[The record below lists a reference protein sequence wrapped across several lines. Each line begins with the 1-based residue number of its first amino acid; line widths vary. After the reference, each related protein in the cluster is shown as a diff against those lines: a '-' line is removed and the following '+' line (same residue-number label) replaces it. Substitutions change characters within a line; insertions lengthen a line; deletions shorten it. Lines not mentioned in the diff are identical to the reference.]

1 VLADWPPIE
10 EECTSE
16 DWLTSEDRE
25 QSELPELEHL
35 PLDVERM
42 PEDRLTSELEDLPTR
57 EEWPLPLG
65 VEESLLQEL
74 LDSEPIVQDLL
85 PGDALPN
92 SEPSESVEL
101 ELDKLES

>member
-1 VLADWPPIE
+1 MLADWLPTE
-10 EECTSE
+10 EDFTSE
-16 DWLTSEDRE
+16 DWLTSEGRE

-42 PEDRLTSELEDLPTR
+42 PEDRLTSELEDLLTR

-85 PGDALPN
+85 PVDALLN
-92 SEPSESVEL
+92 SEPSESEEL